1 MEKLSLMA
9 TAFCP
14 AAGPK
19 RKAAAAAAAKPGGG
33 VSLQPGKKGGGGGAG
48 KLSVKARLMKKLRL
62 K

>member
-1 MEKLSLMA
+1 MA
-9 TAFCP
+9 LTAEMACL

-19 RKAAAAAAAKPGGG
+19 GRKASAAAAAKPGGG
-33 VSLQPGKKGGGGGAG
+33 VSLQPGRKGGGGGAG